1 MFSEFSLFLQHYRP
15 VHTTDLFTPQT
26 CSHHRPVHTTDLFTL
41 QTCSHYR
48 PVHTTN
54 RPVHTTDLFTPQTC
68 VHSRVGPV
76 FAHRMFLFAAE
87 KALLMKL
94 RKSTGYTFTNCKKAL
109 EKFDNDITQAETW
122 LHEQAKKEGWSKA
135 HKLEGRK
142 AKEGLIGLFVG
153 DDDAVMVEVNCET
166 DFVARNEKFQE
177 LVKAVAFATL
187 AHHKN
192 KTQNQTGYVKSLL
205 AGEDLNK
212 LTLTEGVTLADHVAF
227 VIGRL
232 GENMSVRRAV
242 TLGVPSDWHIGSYV
256 HGSVPGQ
263 TEVTMGRYG
272 ALVVFQGGPAG
283 EEEAAALGRK
293 LGSTWWEKPR
303 CLWGTW
309 TTCPV
314 ERQRPGSCHR
324 RFCPTRAGP

>member
-1 MFSEFSLFLQHYRP
+1 MSLGFLFRS
-15 VHTTDLFTPQT
+15 VSKGAARA
-26 CSHHRPVHTTDLFTL
+26 CM
-41 QTCSHYR
+41 
-48 PVHTTN
+48 
-54 RPVHTTDLFTPQTC
+54 
-68 VHSRVGPV
+68 VGPV
-76 FAHRMFLFAAE
+76 QSLHSGCPLFAAE

-109 EKFDNDITQAETW
+109 EKFDNDITQAESW
-122 LHEQAKKEGWSKA
+122 LHEQAQKEGWSKA
-135 HKLEGRK
+135 NKLEGRR
-142 AKEGLIGLFVG
+142 AREGLVGVFVG
-153 DDDAVMVEVNCET
+153 DSDAVMVEVNCET

-192 KTQNQTGYVKSLL
+192 KPQKHTGYVKSLL
-205 AGEDLNK
+205 GGEDLSK

-232 GENMSVRRAV
+232 GENMSVKRAV

-263 TEVTMGRYG
+263 AEVVMGRYG

-283 EEEAAALGRK
+283 EEGALGRK
-293 LGSTWWEKPR
+293 LGQHVVGEAPVALGNMEDLPCGEGETRLLAQTFLGDPSRTVAQFLKGKQARVLDFVRFQCGEKS
-303 CLWGTW
+303 G
-309 TTCPV
+309 
-314 ERQRPGSCHR
+314 EEGQ
-324 RFCPTRAGP
+324 